1 MGDCCGQGWQAV
13 PLVVFPLPA
22 VQRIHSWAESFL
34 GGRASWEAFSGIV
47 SVQQLRMEMLR
58 LLLEVLFPQDKRQ
71 DFGGGGIHV

>member
-1 MGDCCGQGWQAV
+1 MSDSCGHGLQAV

-58 LLLEVLFPQDKRQ
+58 LLLEVSFPQHKRQ
-71 DFGGGGIHV
+71 YFGGGGIHI

>member
-1 MGDCCGQGWQAV
+1 MDDSCGHGLRAV
-13 PLVVFPLPA
+13 PLVAFPLPS
-22 VQRIHSWAESFL
+22 VQHIHSWAESFL